1 MHRTGQYLLFVI
13 TRSILIKV
21 LSKKRLTVLF
31 VVAICCL
38 FSSANANIEFIFV
51 FKEQNYTQLE
61 NNTPPDPALWSF
73 NSGAQGDALVTGGTI
88 EYPGS
93 GGPVT
98 LTGEPGD
105 FSLDTPEYT
114 TVGELNAGYPNGQFT
129 LSIDDN
135 GTTRNFAPFDITG
148 DDYADPAIFLN
159 LDALVIHDV
168 TKDFQIEWSPFSN
181 SGSEDR
187 VIIQIF
193 EPTLEEDVL
202 LSFLP
207 NDTRSYVIPGGTLK
221 HGFRYEMGI
230 FFLNTTD
237 SLDTLESVIGY
248 ITSTYTSVELG
259 SLTDPVSIPDDA
271 VRQAVK
277 LELDILPENDVTYE
291 DIFGLNSLEVTS
303 TEPLDLSGL
312 QHASNLSQLTLNTE
326 ALLNLFPITQLS
338 SLASV
343 KLKAPQKEGLF
354 FTHWSD
360 GSQENPRI
368 IENTGSQDTA
378 LTAQYAAQP
387 LSPYAGGF
395 TLTVTGTVALALSL
409 PPDLDVQSGDP
420 YELRFHYLIYE
431 DALSGGGDRSAS
443 LSYRNDGRIAME
455 LEVRIKD
462 YRWILRSTNEG
473 IGASSITTTS
483 LNGLQIFELRLSDT
497 DGGSEFDFPFSTG
510 TETMSFTLRSNLT
523 NGELFNGPLKI
534 PDDPAYL
541 NWDAVTGGSSNIQ
554 SGTPAWLI
562 TLSTIPGPNQSYQL
576 ERHPSYLD
584 LTEGLRGYPVNP
596 PTVGPG
602 SSTEFIEVNW
612 TDNYSGTF
620 ETRYEV
626 WRGNSDNLT
635 SATLIASDL
644 TDTTFRDSGAIPG
657 RDYHYWIRAVRDGLR
672 AEYSQPAFWFR
683 NLSKPEDVQ
692 ATQGDFSDRIRVTW
706 ARVSGATSYAVY
718 RSTTNN
724 LNTAQLLQA
733 NIINN
738 EYADLT
744 PDTDD
749 TYFYW
754 VTSKAF
760 SVSSDFSDP
769 ASGYK
774 VANGITSLSASDGLY
789 DDRVRID
796 WDPFPSA
803 SGYVLYRNTVNDI
816 SSATTLAIGITDTQ
830 YDDILSPEN
839 QGVTFYY
846 WVRHQIGVQPGS
858 LSNTDPGYIPV
869 QRDTSILA
877 WGDNDFDQTNIPDTS
892 LMDIVAIAAGANHSL
907 AITADETVV
916 GWGRNEFGQATPP
929 QGLSDV
935 IDIAVGY
942 DHSLALKRD
951 GTVVSWGRNTFG
963 KATVPDG
970 LVNVIDIEAGAEHSL
985 ALLSDGRVTGW
996 GGNDFGQI
1004 SVPETLNQVVQISA
1018 GGYHNLVRLADG
1030 SVVTWGDNR
1039 FGQQDIPERI
1049 TGVIDISAGWNH
1061 NLVILADGTV
1071 DGWGDNSRGQLE
1083 FPADTQD
1090 PPQAKGFV
1098 IRDPVTARIVDISGG
1113 LFHSLALSAKGEL
1126 SAWGEDKNSQT
1137 ESPQNLGI
1145 VSQIDAGD
1153 EFNLIVTES
1162 NSPRIESL
1170 IPGNSSLLSGEDVL
1184 LRVRAT
1190 GGPDISYQW
1199 FFNSAAL
1206 DGANGDALLLSDIA
1220 LADIGSYFVT
1230 VTSGGS
1236 DVSSTSIQIEVT
1248 ENQATITSQT
1258 VRAIRT
1264 YDGNYLFSA
1273 VETNP
1278 PGLNL
1283 KIESADTI
1291 TLPTTSGAHR
1301 IVVDVDQQGYAAT
1314 PKQDVTLELADL
1326 ANEPLRLIASESGS
1340 TIRYFAPAGFRST
1353 LQISS
1358 DMKDWVKLATVD
1370 DGDGNYHDF
1379 ELTSPTESFYRVEF
1393 SNL

>member
-1 MHRTGQYLLFVI
+1 MSL
-13 TRSILIKV
+13 KV
-21 LSKKRLTVLF
+21 PAKKRLTGLF
-31 VVAICCL
+31 LLAICCL
-38 FSSANANIEFIFV
+38 FSQATANIEFIFA
-51 FKEQNYTQLE
+51 FKEKNFTQYE
-61 NNTPPDPALWSF
+61 NNTAPDLGLWSF
-73 NSGAQGDALVTGGTI
+73 KSGAKGDTLVTEGTI
-88 EYPGS
+88 AYPGS
-93 GGPVT
+93 GAPVP
-98 LTGEPGD
+98 LSGELGD
-105 FSLDTPEYT
+105 LSLNTPEYT
-114 TVGELNAGYPNGQFT
+114 SVADLNAEYPNGQFT
-129 LSIDDN
+129 LSIIDD
-135 GTTRNFAPFDITG
+135 GTTMDFGPFDITG
-148 DDYADPAIFLN
+148 DEYPAPAIFLN
-159 LDALVIHDV
+159 LDALAIHDV
-168 TKDFQIEWSPFSN
+168 TQDFQIEWSPFSN
-181 SGSEDR
+181 SGSKDR

-207 NDTRSYVIPGGTLK
+207 NDSRSYRIPGGTLK
-221 HGFRYEMGI
+221 HGFSYEMGI
-230 FFLNTTD
+230 FFLNTTN
-237 SLDTLESVIGY
+237 SLDTPESIVGY

-259 SLTDPVSIPDDA
+259 SLADPVTIPDNA
-271 VRQAVK
+271 LRQAIK
-277 LELDILPENDVTYE
+277 LELNILPENDVTYE
-291 DIFGLNSLEVTS
+291 DIFGLNSLVVTS
-303 TEPLDLSGL
+303 GESIDLSGL

-326 ALLNLFPITQLS
+326 ALLNVSPVTQLS
-338 SLASV
+338 SLESV
-343 KLKAPQKEGLF
+343 KLRAPQKEGLF

-368 IENTGSQDTA
+368 IENTGSQDIA
-378 LTAQYAAQP
+378 LTAQYSAQP

-395 TLTVTGTVALALSL
+395 TLTVKGTVALALSL

-420 YELRFHYLIYE
+420 YELRFNYLIYE

-455 LEVRIKD
+455 AEVRIND

-473 IGASSITTTS
+473 MGASSITTTS
-483 LNGLQIFELRLSDT
+483 LNGLQIFEFRLSDT
-497 DGGSEFDFPFSTG
+497 DGGPEFDFPFSTG
-510 TETMSFTLRSNLT
+510 TETISFTLRANLD

-534 PDDPAYL
+534 PDDPGYL

-562 TLSTIPGPNQSYQL
+562 TLSTIPGPNQSYRL

-584 LTEGLRGYPVNP
+584 LTEGLRGYPVNA

-602 SSTEFIEVNW
+602 SSTEFIEINW

-635 SATLIASDL
+635 STTLIASDL
-644 TDTTFRDSGAIPG
+644 FDTTFRDSRAIPG

-683 NLSKPEDVQ
+683 NLSNPEDVQ

-706 ARVSGATSYAVY
+706 TRVSGASSYAVY
-718 RSTTNN
+718 RSTANN

-733 NIINN
+733 NITNN

-744 PDTDD
+744 PDTDN

-796 WDPFPSA
+796 WDTFPGA
-803 SGYVLYRNTVNDI
+803 TGYVLYRNTVNDS

-830 YDDILSPEN
+830 YDDLLSPEN
-839 QGVTFYY
+839 QGVTYYY
-846 WVRHQIGVQPGS
+846 WVRHQIGVQQGS

-892 LMDIVAIAAGANHSL
+892 LMDIVAVAAGANHSL
-907 AITADETVV
+907 ALTADETVV

-951 GTVVSWGRNTFG
+951 GTVVSWGRNTYG

-985 ALLSDGRVTGW
+985 ALLSDGRVVGW

-1004 SVPETLNQVVQISA
+1004 TIPETLNQVVQISA
-1018 GGYHNLVRLADG
+1018 GGYHNLASLADG

-1049 TGVIDISAGWNH
+1049 TGVIDISAGSNH
-1061 NLVILADGTV
+1061 NLVILTDGTV

-1083 FPADTQD
+1083 FPTDTQT
-1090 PPQAKGFV
+1090 PPQAKGLV

-1137 ESPQNLGI
+1137 KTPKNLGI
-1145 VSQIDAGD
+1145 ISQIDAGD
-1153 EFNLIVTES
+1153 EFNLVVGES
-1162 NSPRIESL
+1162 PLPKIESL
-1170 IPGNSSLLSGEDVL
+1170 IPSDSNLLSGEDVVL
-1184 LRVRAT
+1184 KVRAT

-1199 FFNSAAL
+1199 FFNDTSL
-1206 DGANGDALLLSDIA
+1206 TGATSEVLLLSDIA
-1220 LADIGSYFVT
+1220 PTKKGSYSVK
-1230 VTSGGS
+1230 VTSVGNE
-1236 DVSSTSIQIEVT
+1236 VSSSPILIDVT
-1248 ENQATITSQT
+1248 QTQATITTQT

-1264 YDGNYLFSA
+1264 FDGTYLFSP
-1273 VETNP
+1273 VETSP
-1278 PGLNL
+1278 PGLRL
-1283 KIESADTI
+1283 SILSPDTI
-1291 TLPTTSGAHR
+1291 TLPKISGTHTVS
-1301 IVVDVDQQGYAAT
+1301 IDVDQQGFSAAPT
-1314 PKQDVTLELADL
+1314 ENVTLELDVL
-1326 ANEPLRLIASESGS
+1326 DDKPLRLVESDGGTS
-1340 TIRYFAPAGFRST
+1340 IRYFAPEGFSST
-1353 LQISS
+1353 LQSS
-1358 DMKDWVKLATVD
+1358 TDMREWVKLTTIVH
-1370 DGDGNYHDF
+1370 GDGAFYDF
-1379 ELTSPTESFYRVEF
+1379 LLTAPEETFYRVVF
-1393 SNL
+1393 NTL